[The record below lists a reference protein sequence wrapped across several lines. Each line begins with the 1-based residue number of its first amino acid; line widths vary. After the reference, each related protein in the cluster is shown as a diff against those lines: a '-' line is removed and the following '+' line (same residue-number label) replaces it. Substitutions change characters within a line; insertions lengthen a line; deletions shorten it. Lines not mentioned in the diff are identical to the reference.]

1 MLDSKRH
8 PITLPGAAGA
18 KRELNDTR
26 FEPIRRL
33 DAMTTS
39 WLGRVVGGDRREGW
53 SEHARES
60 ILDANDGIV
69 TAAGVAEGFAKAGA
83 STGTLLLAGAVV
95 IVAGGLAA
103 AGARYSE
110 ERTEWEMDR
119 GLLEAERASI
129 EADPRAELDELV
141 RIYETKGLSPDLAR
155 QVAEALMQHD
165 PVAAHADAELRL
177 DSAASPMTSLHAGLT
192 AGLCYALGAAVPLAV
207 VSVSPVGARI
217 ELTVAAV
224 LLALALTGWFTSWLT
239 GLSPLRLVRRNLIL
253 GTATL
258 AAGFVVGLLSGIH
271 F

>member
-1 MLDSKRH
+1 MR
-8 PITLPGAAGA
+8 A
-18 KRELNDTR
+18 
-26 FEPIRRL
+26 
-33 DAMTTS
+33 S
-39 WLGRVVGGDRREGW
+39 WLRRVVGADRREGW

-95 IVAGGLAA
+95 VVAGGLAA

-129 EADPRAELDELV
+129 EADPQAELDELV
-141 RIYETKGLSPDLAR
+141 QIYETKGLSPGLAR
-155 QVAEALMQHD
+155 EVAVALTQHD
-165 PVAAHADAELRL
+165 PVAAHAEAELHL
-177 DSAASPMTSLHAGLT
+177 DTAVSPLSSLHGALI

-207 VSVSPVGARI
+207 VSASPVGPRI
-217 ELTVAAV
+217 ELTFAAV

-239 GLSPLRLVRRNLIL
+239 GLPPFRLVRRNLML

-258 AAGFVVGLLSGIH
+258 AAGFVVGLLSGVH